1 MWRDFNGRTAVE
13 LSFRRIVFQRCDF
26 PGKSREPGRKYR
38 RVIAYGRAIIRAA
51 RVRTPRLYYLEP
63 VQRWMMM
70 KRKGRGGDGGKRSAF
85 KIEQFLIMP
94 ALLVI
99 RDTGVPA
106 ADGTSLLLYPKR
118 GGGR

>member
-1 MWRDFNGRTAVE
+1 
-13 LSFRRIVFQRCDF
+13 
-26 PGKSREPGRKYR
+26 
-38 RVIAYGRAIIRAA
+38 
-51 RVRTPRLYYLEP
+51 
-63 VQRWMMM
+63 MM